1 MPKSKK
7 GPSLQWTLVLL
18 KPDAI
23 DRGIIGEITTR
34 LERIGAK
41 LVGLK
46 LLISK
51 KDTAEKHYRED
62 IADRYGKEVR
72 DNMIHML
79 VSGPVVAMVWEGI
92 EIIEVVRKLVGS
104 TYPQLA
110 APGTIRGDYA
120 HVSKDYANAKK
131 IGVFNLIHASANPE
145 EARIEIDVW
154 FKPEELVQ
162 HKPSYTKMTL
172 NE

>member
-1 MPKSKK
+1 MPKSKNN
-7 GPSLQWTLVLL
+7 LQRTLVLL

-23 DRGIIGEITTR
+23 DRGVVGEITTR

-46 LLISK
+46 LLVSK
-51 KDTAEKHYRED
+51 KDTAGKHYRED
-62 IADRYGKEVR
+62 IAERYGKEVR
-72 DNMIHML
+72 DNMILML
-79 VSGPVVAMVWEGI
+79 TSGPVVAMIWEGI

-131 IGVFNLIHASANPE
+131 IGVFNLIHASANPK
-145 EARIEIDVW
+145 EAKIEVDIW
-154 FKPEELVQ
+154 FKPEELVN
-162 HKPSYTKMTL
+162 HKPRYTHMTL
-172 NE
+172 SED